1 MMRTHDCGAIRAKD
15 LGERVT
21 VAGWVRFSRDHGGV
35 LFIDLADCHGTTQL
49 VVDPEAMGDGA
60 DVEKLDRILKTFGR
74 ESVVETTGVVRE
86 RVPGTEDPRNPTGE
100 VEVLIETARLLNS
113 SKQIPFEV
121 AEQKNSLL
129 PGEDLRLKYRYLD
142 LRRVQMIGNLR
153 FRHHFISC
161 ARRFFDAHGFLE
173 VETPFLTKSTPEG
186 ARDFL
191 VPSRTIPGHFYALP
205 QSPQLYKQLLMIG
218 GVDKYYQ
225 IARCFRDEDARA
237 DRQPEFTQL
246 DLEMSFVDEMDVQST
261 VEEMLSDV
269 WKCVFGAELK
279 IPFPRVSLKD
289 AMSKYG
295 TDAPDVRFGL
305 ELVDVTSFVKGASY
319 DVFKKI
325 VGKGGVIICLNLKA
339 SLLSS
344 SPSEAS
350 AVGRK
355 EVDRLIEWVKAQGMG
370 GLTWMRVTEEGL
382 SSNIVKYFSAGVRA
396 RLMDVM
402 RAELGDLL
410 LFLGGPESHT
420 RKAGGALRVK
430 LAKDIGLIN
439 GKGHQ
444 FVWVVDCPMFNK
456 DPVTG
461 SLDPFHH
468 PFVRPTKGDIDMEED
483 VSTIGGLSYDLC
495 LDGAEIGS
503 GSIRIHDPEVQRKV
517 FKILG
522 MSDEEIDSKFSFF
535 LEALGYGAPPHGG
548 MALGLDRLV
557 SMLLGC
563 ESIREVIA
571 FPKNKRFQSLLD
583 GSPSKVEDSKLSELQ
598 LLSLAEDEPDE
609 NGSGSN

>member
-15 LGERVT
+15 LGQHVT
-21 VAGWVRFSRDHGGV
+21 VAGWVRFCRDHGGV
-35 LFIDLADCHGTTQL
+35 LFFDLADCHGTTQL
-49 VVDPEAMGDGA
+49 VFDPEAMDDGA
-60 DVEKLDRILKTFGR
+60 DVKRLERVLKTFGR
-74 ESVVETTGVVRE
+74 ESVIEAKGVVRG

-129 PGEDLRLKYRYLD
+129 PAEDLRLKYRYLD
-142 LRRVQMIGNLR
+142 LRRAQMIGNLR
-153 FRHHFISC
+153 FRHRFISC
-161 ARRFFDAHGFLE
+161 ARQFFDSHGFLE
-173 VETPFLTKSTPEG
+173 VETPLLTKSTPEG

-191 VPSRTIPGHFYALP
+191 VPSRTVPGHFYALP
-205 QSPQLYKQLLMIG
+205 QSPQLYKQLLMVG
-218 GVDKYYQ
+218 GVDRYYQ
-225 IARCFRDEDARA
+225 IAKCFRDEDSRA

-246 DLEMSFVDEMDVQST
+246 DLEMSFVDEKDVQST
-261 VEEMLSDV
+261 VEDMLSDV

-279 IPFPRVSLKD
+279 IPFPRVRFKD
-289 AMSKYG
+289 AMSRYG

-305 ELVDVTSFVKGASY
+305 ELVDVTSVVKAASY
-319 DVFKKI
+319 EVFKKV
-325 VGKGGVIICLNLKA
+325 VGKGGVVICLNLKA

-344 SPSEAS
+344 SLSEAS

-355 EVDRLIEWVKAQGMG
+355 EVDRLIEWAKAQGMG

-382 SSNIVKYFSAGVRA
+382 SSNIVKYFSAEVRA
-396 RLMDVM
+396 RLMDAMGV
-402 RAELGDLL
+402 ELGDLL
-410 LFLGGPESHT
+410 LFLGGPEAQT
-420 RKAGGALRVK
+420 GRAAGALRVK

-444 FVWVVDCPMFNK
+444 FVWVVDCPMFKK

-461 SLDPFHH
+461 RLEPFHH
-468 PFVRPTKGDIDMEED
+468 PFVRPAKGDIDLDED
-483 VSTIGGLSYDLC
+483 MSAVGGLSYDLC

-503 GSIRIHDPEVQRKV
+503 GSVRIHDPEVQRKV
-517 FKILG
+517 FKLLG
-522 MSDEEIDSKFSFF
+522 MSDEEIDGKFSFF

-548 MALGLDRLV
+548 IALGLDRLV

-583 GSPSKVEDSKLSELQ
+583 GSPAKVEDSKLSELQ

-609 NGSGSN
+609 NGSESN